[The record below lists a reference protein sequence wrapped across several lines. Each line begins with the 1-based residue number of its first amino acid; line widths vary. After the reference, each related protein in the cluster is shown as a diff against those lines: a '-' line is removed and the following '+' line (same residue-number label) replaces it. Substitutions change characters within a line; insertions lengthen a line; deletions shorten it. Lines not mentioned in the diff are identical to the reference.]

1 MKIRGTALVV
11 GGLALAATTT
21 ASAAD
26 PGAPRP
32 ADVRRV
38 VTVVDGPE
46 GAKVLADGASKNLV
60 ELNGSRITRLWET
73 GELPVPLDVASDHGA
88 TAGNAYRPGFTG
100 TSLYTADIPPGSD
113 LGDIPLHAQ
122 DSLDYIAVL
131 SGSIDLVLPDRSLTL
146 RQGDVLVQVGN
157 RHSWVNRT
165 DEYCRLLVVV
175 LTGRRTP
182 PP

>member
-1 MKIRGTALVV
+1 MKNRRATSLL
-11 GGLALAATTT
+11 GGLALVATTP
-21 ASAAD
+21 A
-26 PGAPRP
+26 PGAEPAASRP

-38 VTVVDGPE
+38 VTVVDGAD
-46 GAKVLADGASKNLV
+46 GAKVLADGPTMNVV

-73 GELPVPLDVASDHGA
+73 GGLPVPLDVVHDQGA
-88 TAGNAYRPGFTG
+88 TAGNAYRAGFTG

-131 SGSIDLVLPDRSLTL
+131 SGTIDLVLPDRTLTL
-146 RQGDVLVQVGN
+146 HPGEVLVQAGN
-157 RHSWVNRT
+157 RHSWVNRSN
-165 DEYCRLLVVV
+165 EYCRLLVVV

>member
-1 MKIRGTALVV
+1 MLGL
-11 GGLALAATTT
+11 LALAVAAKASGDEPTTL
-21 ASAAD
+21 
-26 PGAPRP
+26 RP
-32 ADVRRV
+32 SDVRRV
-38 VTVVDGPE
+38 ITVVDGPD
-46 GAKVLADGASKNLV
+46 GAKVLADGASANV
-60 ELNGSRITRLWET
+60 IELNGSRITRLWET
-73 GELPVPLDVASDHGA
+73 GDLPVSLDVERDHGA
-88 TAGNAYRPGFTG
+88 TAGNAYRKGFTG
-100 TSLYTADIPPGSD
+100 TSFYTADIPPGSD

-146 RQGDVLVQVGN
+146 RQGDVLVQAGN

-175 LTGRRTP
+175 ITGRRTP